1 MAGTNPLIL
10 QYQEQEIN
18 TMSRGELLIKLYDE
32 LIKNLKYGALLFG
45 QNNPEAAKKC
55 TTKCRDIL
63 NYLIVIL
70 NGQYPI
76 SNQLRSI
83 YSFMVG
89 QIIQANVRN
98 QADYLE
104 KILPTAQELRD
115 AWVQAEKI
123 VRMQNSGKG
132 KERSN

>member
-1 MAGTNPLIL
+1 MAGTNSMIS

-32 LIKNLKYGALLFG
+32 LIKNLKYGAILLN
-45 QNNPEAAKKC
+45 QNNSEPAKKC
-55 TTKCRDIL
+55 MTKCRDIL

-70 NGQYPI
+70 NHQYPI
-76 SNQLRSI
+76 SEQLQSI
-83 YSFMVG
+83 YSFMIG
-89 QIIQANVRN
+89 QIIQANVHG

-104 KILPTAQELRD
+104 KILPMVQELRD
-115 AWVQAEKI
+115 AWVQAEKT

-132 KERSN
+132 RERSN

>member
-1 MAGTNPLIL
+1 MAGTNPLIM

-32 LIKNLKYGALLFG
+32 LIKNLRYGALLFG
-45 QNNPEAAKKC
+45 QNNPESAKKC
-55 TTKCRDIL
+55 TAKCKDIL

-70 NGQYPI
+70 NNDYPI
-76 SNQLRSI
+76 SEQLRGI
-83 YSFMVG
+83 YSFMIG
-89 QIIQANVRN
+89 QIIQANVHA
-98 QADYLE
+98 QAEYLE

-115 AWVQAEKI
+115 AWVQAEKT

>member
-1 MAGTNPLIL
+1 MAGTNSMIS
-10 QYQEQEIN
+10 QYREQEIN

-55 TTKCRDIL
+55 TAKCRDIL

-70 NGQYPI
+70 NNQYPI
-76 SNQLRSI
+76 SQQLQNI
-83 YSFMVG
+83 YSFMIG
-89 QIIQANVRN
+89 QIIQANVHG

-115 AWVQAEKI
+115 AWVQAEKT